1 MKSIVLA
8 SKSIDRKKILNRAKI
23 PFEVLVTTI
32 NEERFKNEISDP
44 VKLVKKLAQAKA
56 LSAKE
61 MLANEGKDAIII
73 AADTIVEL
81 NGEIIGKACDKEHA
95 FYILKRLA
103 GKLHNLIT
111 GIAVTETYNPTIIT
125 DYDCTEVKFL
135 NLTENEIW
143 GYLETEEWKGR
154 AGTYSIREKASLF
167 IESIQGSPSNVIGLP
182 MNKIFRILK
191 EEFNIDLLEIT

>member
-1 MKSIVLA
+1 MKPIVLA

-44 VKLVKKLAQAKA
+44 VKLVKTLAHAKA

-81 NGEIIGKACDKEHA
+81 NGEIIGKARDKEHA
-95 FYILKRLA
+95 FYILKKLA
-103 GKLHNLIT
+103 GKSHNLIT
-111 GIAVTETYNPTIIT
+111 GITVTETYEPTIIT

-135 NLTENEIW
+135 KLTENEIW
-143 GYLETEEWKGR
+143 RYLETDEWKGR
-154 AGTYSIREKASLF
+154 AGAYSIREKASLF

-182 MNKIFRILK
+182 MNKIFKILK
-191 EEFNIDLLEIT
+191 EEFNINLL